1 MQSKMECLNLLE
13 NQAQDASKTPRDD
26 PRRPETT
33 QEAPRDA
40 PRLDFE
46 GQLRVMWA
54 SKIDQK
60 PPQTPPRRA

>member
-13 NQAQDASKTPRDD
+13 NQAQDASKTP

-46 GQLRVMWA
+46 GQLGAMLA

-60 PPQTPPRRA
+60 PLQTPPRRA